1 MRTHWCA
8 TSHKVGAM
16 YKVQKK
22 GFTLIELLV
31 VIAIIGI
38 LASIVY
44 ASLSTAREK
53 ARDAQRA
60 EAVKTLKAAL
70 EVYQNRYGEYPPI
83 AVEGRGE
90 SIIVLKDSLITK
102 DNNNYLVEIPQDP
115 LYKNIALK
123 DYQYVRGTTGR
134 TYGIRVTLETPSD
147 KYIVTPDNKWCIT
160 GVGIDSDW
168 WIGSPPEILPEC
180 PF

>member
-1 MRTHWCA
+1 
-8 TSHKVGAM
+8 M
-16 YKVQKK
+16 YNTRKK

-44 ASLSTAREK
+44 ASLSAARGK

-60 EAVKTLKAAL
+60 EVVKTLKAAL

-102 DNNNYLVEIPQDP
+102 DNNNYMPEIPQDP
-115 LYKNIALK
+115 VYKNAAN
-123 DYQYVRGTTGR
+123 DYQYVSSKNAAGVRDA
-134 TYGIRVTLETPSD
+134 YGIRVTLENPSGT
-147 KYIVTPDNKWCIT
+147 ITVGVNNWCIA
-160 GVGIDSDW
+160 GVKLNAGW
-168 WIGSPPEILPEC
+168 WNGATSPPKALPEC